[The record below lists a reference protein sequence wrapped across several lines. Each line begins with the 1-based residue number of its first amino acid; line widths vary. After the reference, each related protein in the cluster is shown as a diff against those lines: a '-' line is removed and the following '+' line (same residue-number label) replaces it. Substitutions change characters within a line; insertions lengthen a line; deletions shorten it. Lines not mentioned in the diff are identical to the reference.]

1 MMVVG
6 LGNPAGTANLHRF
19 GVWGLRELLVSLAR
33 MMMEKVWWLCELGI
47 LENEFDQTADIAG
60 IKPTEIWAKEAE
72 LPKQAW

>member
-33 MMMEKVWWLCELGI
+33 MMMEKVEPGI

-72 LPKQAW
+72 LLKQAW